1 LEKDRVLFTIQDNGT
16 GIPPEDIDN
25 IFDSFSQIDTNLT
38 RKHGGAGLGL
48 AICRALVTKL
58 GGKIWVE
65 SELGKGTSFYFT
77 IAQKAEPMDKS
88 E

>member
-1 LEKDRVLFTIQDNGT
+1 MQKDHVQFTIQDNGT
-16 GIPPEDIDN
+16 GIPPEEIGH
-25 IFDSFSQIDTNLT
+25 IFDSFSQIDTALT

-65 SELGKGTSFYFT
+65 SELGKGSTFYFT
-77 IAQKAEPMDKS
+77 IAQKAEQMGKS